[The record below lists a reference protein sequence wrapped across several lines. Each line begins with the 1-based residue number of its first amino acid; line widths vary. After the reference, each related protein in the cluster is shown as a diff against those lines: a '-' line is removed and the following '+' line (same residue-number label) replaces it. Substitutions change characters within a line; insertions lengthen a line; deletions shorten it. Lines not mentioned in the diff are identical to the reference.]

1 MRTEPEKRQKEDD
14 YALLRRVEQ
23 CSLLL
28 LALLALGGGY
38 VFGSQFALS
47 ALLGG
52 AVSLGSFLL
61 LKRTMMQLV
70 GRIGTQNPA
79 AGFAFKFYLRLLA
92 LVVLLAAVGMNVQ
105 LHLLGLLAG
114 LSTVMVSVIN
124 VVLIKGL
131 MDFSGKGKHAKG
143 A

>member
-1 MRTEPEKRQKEDD
+1 MTTEPEKRQEDD

-28 LALLALGGGY
+28 AALLALGGGY

-52 AVSLGSFLL
+52 AVSFGSFIA

-70 GRIGTQNPA
+70 SRIGTKNPA

-92 LVVLLAAVGMNVQ
+92 LAVLLAAVGMSVQ

-114 LSTVMVSVIN
+114 LSTVMVSVIS
-124 VVLIKGL
+124 VVLIRGL

>member
-1 MRTEPEKRQKEDD
+1 M
-14 YALLRRVEQ
+14 
-23 CSLLL
+23 L

-92 LVVLLAAVGMNVQ
+92 LVVLLTAVGMNVH
-105 LHLLGLLAG
+105 LHLPGLLAG
-114 LSTVMVSVIN
+114 LSTVMVSVFS
-124 VVLIKGL
+124 VALVKGL

>member
-1 MRTEPEKRQKEDD
+1 MTTEPEKRQEDD

-28 LALLALGGGY
+28 TALLALGGGY

-52 AVSLGSFLL
+52 AVSLGSFIA
-61 LKRTMMQLV
+61 LKRTMMQLIS
-70 GRIGTQNPA
+70 RIGTQNPA

-92 LVVLLAAVGMNVQ
+92 LAVLLAAVGMSVQ

-114 LSTVMVSVIN
+114 LSTVMVSVIS
-124 VVLIKGL
+124 VVLIRGL

>member
-1 MRTEPEKRQKEDD
+1 MRTEPEQRQEDD
-14 YALLRRVEQ
+14 YALLRQVEQ

-38 VFGSQFALS
+38 VFDSQFALS

-52 AVSLGSFLL
+52 AVSLGSFIA

-70 GRIGTQNPA
+70 SRIGTQNPA

-92 LVVLLAAVGMNVQ
+92 LAVLLAAAGMSVQ

-114 LSTVMVSVIN
+114 LSTVMVSVIS
-124 VVLIKGL
+124 VVLIRGL

>member
-1 MRTEPEKRQKEDD
+1 MTTEPEQRQEDD
-14 YALLRRVEQ
+14 YVLLRRVEQ

-28 LALLALGGGY
+28 TALLALGGVY

-52 AVSLGSFLL
+52 AVSLGSFIA

-70 GRIGTQNPA
+70 SRIDTQNPA

-92 LVVLLAAVGMNVQ
+92 LAVLLAAVGMSVQ
-105 LHLLGLLAG
+105 LHLPGLLAG
-114 LSTVMVSVIN
+114 LSTVMVSVFS
-124 VVLIKGL
+124 VVLIRGL

>member
-1 MRTEPEKRQKEDD
+1 MTTEPEKRQEDD
-14 YALLRRVEQ
+14 CALLRRVEQ

-28 LALLALGGGY
+28 TALLALGGGY
-38 VFGSQFALS
+38 LLGNRFALS

-61 LKRTMMQLV
+61 LKRTMMQAV
-70 GRIGTQNPA
+70 SRIGTQNPA

-92 LVVLLAAVGMNVQ
+92 LAVLLAALSLSVK

-114 LSTVMVSVIN
+114 LSTVTASVIS
-124 VVLIKGL
+124 VVLIRGL
-131 MDFSGKGKHAKG
+131 MDFSEKGKHSKG

>member
-1 MRTEPEKRQKEDD
+1 MRTEPEQRQEDD
-14 YALLRRVEQ
+14 YALLRWVEQ

-38 VFGSQFALS
+38 AFGSRFALS

-52 AVSLGSFLL
+52 AVSLGSFIA

-70 GRIGTQNPA
+70 SRIGTQNPA

-92 LVVLLAAVGMNVQ
+92 LAVLLAAVGMNVR
-105 LHLLGLLAG
+105 LHLPGLLAG
-114 LSTVMVSVIN
+114 LSTVMASVFS
-124 VVLIKGL
+124 VVLIRGL
-131 MDFSGKGKHAKG
+131 MDFSGKGKHVKG

>member
-1 MRTEPEKRQKEDD
+1 MTTEPEQRQEDD
-14 YALLRRVEQ
+14 YALLRQVEQ

-28 LALLALGGGY
+28 LALLALGGGCM
-38 VFGSQFALS
+38 FGSQFALS

-52 AVSLGSFLL
+52 AVSLGSFIA

-70 GRIGTQNPA
+70 SRIGTQNPA
-79 AGFAFKFYLRLLA
+79 EGFAFKFYLRLLV
-92 LVVLLAAVGMNVQ
+92 LVVLLAAVGMNMQ

-114 LSTVMVSVIN
+114 LSTVMISVIS
-124 VVLIKGL
+124 VVLIRGL

>member
-1 MRTEPEKRQKEDD
+1 MTTEPEQRQEDD
-14 YALLRRVEQ
+14 YALLRQVEQ

-38 VFGSQFALS
+38 AFGSRFALS

-52 AVSLGSFLL
+52 AVSLGSFIA
-61 LKRTMMQLV
+61 LKRTMMQLIS
-70 GRIGTQNPA
+70 RIGTQNPA
-79 AGFAFKFYLRLLA
+79 AGFALKFYLRLLV
-92 LVVLLAAVGMNVQ
+92 LVVLLAAVGMNMQ

-114 LSTVMVSVIN
+114 LSTVMISVIS
-124 VVLIKGL
+124 VVLIRGL

>member
-1 MRTEPEKRQKEDD
+1 MTTEPEKRQEDD
-14 YALLRRVEQ
+14 YVPLRWVEQ

-38 VFGSQFALS
+38 WFGSRFMLS
-47 ALLGG
+47 ALIGG
-52 AVSLGSFLL
+52 AVSLGSFIA
-61 LKRTMMQLV
+61 LKQTMMQLV
-70 GRIGTQNPA
+70 SRIGTQNPA

-92 LVVLLAAVGMNVQ
+92 LAVLLAAVGMSVH
-105 LHLLGLLAG
+105 LHLPGLLAG
-114 LSTVMVSVIN
+114 LSTVMVSVIS
-124 VVLIKGL
+124 VVLIRGL